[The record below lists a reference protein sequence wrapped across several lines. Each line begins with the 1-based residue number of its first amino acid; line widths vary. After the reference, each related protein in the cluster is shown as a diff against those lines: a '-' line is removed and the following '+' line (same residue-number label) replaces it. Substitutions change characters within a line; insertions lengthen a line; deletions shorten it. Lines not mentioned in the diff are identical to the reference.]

1 MVGDAREVVLALSG
15 GGARG
20 AFHLGVLQYL
30 DENNIKVKAIC
41 ATSIGSII
49 AASYASGVSPKD
61 QLEILKQKST
71 KKIFSFAWFK
81 ESLINIDMNS
91 KAIKELIKKDKLEE
105 LNIPVY
111 ITALDLQTSEELCF
125 DKGDLKTICR
135 ASSALIP
142 VFKPVEYQ
150 GRTLVD
156 GGFFNH
162 MPYKPLKKYTQPLVG
177 VNLNPLLKKPSRPR
191 LMSYLKKVI
200 AIRMFITAESQRDRY
215 DHYISNDEILNYSI
229 FSFKNFDTL
238 FELGYK
244 EAQKTLSNVW
254 A

>member
-1 MVGDAREVVLALSG
+1 MVREGREVVLALSG

-20 AFHLGVLQYL
+20 AFHLGVLHYM
-30 DENNIKVKAIC
+30 DEKNIKVKAIC
-41 ATSIGSII
+41 ATSIGSIV

-81 ESLINIDMNS
+81 ESLLKIDINS
-91 KAIKELIKKDKLEE
+91 KVIDKLIRKDSVEQ

-111 ITALDLQTSEELCF
+111 ITALDLETIEEVYF

-135 ASSALIP
+135 ASSALVP

-150 GRTLVD
+150 NRVLVD

-162 MPYKPLKKYTQPLVG
+162 MPYKPLKKYKYPLVG
-177 VNLNPLLKKPSRPR
+177 VNLNPLIKKTSRKR

-200 AIRMFITAESQRDRY
+200 AIRMFITAQSQKDEY
-215 DHYISNDEILNYSI
+215 DYYISNDDILKYSI
-229 FSFKNFDTL
+229 FSFKNFDKL
-238 FELGYK
+238 FEMGYS
-244 EAQKTLSNVW
+244 EAEKVLANV
-254 A
+254 

>member
-1 MVGDAREVVLALSG
+1 MVRETSEVVLALSG

-20 AFHLGVLQYL
+20 AFHLGVLHFL
-30 DENNIKVKAIC
+30 DEKNIKVKAIC

-81 ESLINIDMNS
+81 ESLFKIDTDS
-91 KAIKELIKKDKLEE
+91 KIMDLLIKKQNIQD

-111 ITALDLQTSEELCF
+111 ITALDLQSGEEIYF
-125 DKGDLKTICR
+125 EHGDLNTICR
-135 ASSALIP
+135 ASSALVP
-142 VFKPVEYQ
+142 VFKPVEYE
-150 GRTLVD
+150 GRVLVD

-162 MPYKPLKKYTQPLVG
+162 MPYKPLKKYNYPLVG
-177 VNLNPLLKKPSRPR
+177 VNLNPLVKKPSRKR

-200 AIRMFITAESQRDRY
+200 AIRMFITAHSQKDEY
-215 DHYISNDEILNYSI
+215 DHYISNDDILNYSI
-229 FSFKNFDTL
+229 FSFKNFDAL
-238 FELGYK
+238 FEMGYK
-244 EAQKTLSNVW
+244 EAKKILAN